1 MRKIFLIMQVT
12 QNKTR
17 GNFVRN
23 YIHGEREN
31 PEHVNL
37 GTSKFMRAV
46 PKEVGVSK
54 QNEPSLI

>member
-1 MRKIFLIMQVT
+1 MQVI

-31 PEHVNL
+31 PELVSL
-37 GTSKFMRAV
+37 GTSKFMRALL
-46 PKEVGVSK
+46 EGL
-54 QNEPSLI
+54 E

>member
-1 MRKIFLIMQVT
+1 MQLT

-17 GNFVRN
+17 GNFARN
-23 YIHGEREN
+23 YIHGESEN
-31 PEHVNL
+31 PEHVSL
-37 GTSKFMRAV
+37 DTSKFMRAV